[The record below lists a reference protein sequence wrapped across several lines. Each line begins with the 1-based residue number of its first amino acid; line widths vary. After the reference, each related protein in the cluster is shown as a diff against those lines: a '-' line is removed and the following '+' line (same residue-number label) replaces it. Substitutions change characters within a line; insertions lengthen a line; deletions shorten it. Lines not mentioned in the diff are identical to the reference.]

1 MPSRRLARRD
11 PKRLTASTPR
21 NATPASTAMV
31 IPSNSAYPLTYA
43 SEMDV
48 DVNQLQIASLTLDT
62 PLTPLRRKRRVPE
75 KPFRFLELP
84 SELRIK
90 VYEHY
95 WSNAEKVLDLDPG
108 NYKRYH
114 KALGLVR
121 ACKQV
126 HTEVT
131 HSFYSSRA
139 IRLFPTFPGKYFKSK
154 KPLLARL
161 KPCQRH
167 CITSLELRL
176 GPGWNAPPRG
186 WTVNEALGLKQC
198 SNLRKLTVFV
208 ECDPSDGIY
217 EGFRRS
223 EGFYEGFC
231 RNLLVNVLDEI
242 PENAAIE
249 FEGYPGVKKSGAMM
263 RGLLEVAAQS
273 KRKILWGPERG
284 WTDGPEKEKKRSTE
298 HTAQLYENISMESYT
313 PHNVL
318 VLA

>member
-1 MPSRRLARRD
+1 MP
-11 PKRLTASTPR
+11 
-21 NATPASTAMV
+21 TPAS
-31 IPSNSAYPLTYA
+31 SAYPSTHA
-43 SEMDV
+43 SEVEV
-48 DVNQLQIASLTLDT
+48 DDIGQIPIASLTLDT
-62 PLTPLRRKRRVPE
+62 PLIPLKRKSRVPE

-84 SELRIK
+84 SELRVK

-108 NYKRYH
+108 NHKRYH
-114 KALGLVR
+114 RALGLVR
-121 ACKQV
+121 TCKQV
-126 HTEVT
+126 RAEAT
-131 HSFYSSRA
+131 HFFFSSRA
-139 IRLFPTFPGKYFKSK
+139 IRLFPTFPGKYFKSR

-161 KPCQRH
+161 KPSQRR

-186 WTVNEALGLKQC
+186 WVVNDALGLKDC
-198 SNLRKLTVFV
+198 SNLRKLTVYV

-223 EGFYEGFC
+223 DGFYEGFC
-231 RNLLVNVLDEI
+231 RNLLGDVLGEI
-242 PENAAIE
+242 PRHVAIE

-284 WTDGPEKEKKRSTE
+284 WTDGPEKEEKRNADSA
-298 HTAQLYENISMESYT
+298 AQLFDGIPREGYA
-313 PHNVL
+313 PHNML
-318 VLA
+318 VVA